1 MRRADI
7 ILAGLDRSMR
17 GIEIGPYHSP
27 LCPKREGWSV
37 QVLDVFDTGT
47 LRARAAGDPFVR
59 DTSMIEEVD
68 LVGPAHH
75 LDRLVPA
82 ASTDFVVS
90 SHNFE
95 HLPNPVAF
103 LQAVERVLRPGGVLS
118 MAVPDHRRCFD
129 VFMPAST
136 IGGVLEAYVEGRD
149 KPTPRQVF
157 DSRVHHALGAG
168 HVVPLR
174 DPATIP
180 LADDMPEAW
189 QSWQRN
195 RGDYEDT
202 HCWFLTPARFESIIL
217 DLRFLGLTGLDVES
231 VSNTVLHEFFVRLR
245 KPVSPTLPPS
255 RDEHHARR
263 LKLLRATLES
273 R

>member
-7 ILAGLDRSMR
+7 ILAGLDKTMR
-17 GIEIGPYHSP
+17 GIEIGPYHAP
-27 LCPKREGWSV
+27 LCPKRDGWNV
-37 QVLDVFDTGT
+37 QVLDVFDTET
-47 LRARAAGDPFVR
+47 LRARAADDQFVR
-59 DTSMIEEVD
+59 DTSAIEEVD
-68 LVGPAHH
+68 LVGPAE
-75 LDRLVPA
+75 LVSILAPP
-82 ASTDFVVS
+82 SSIDFVVS

-103 LQAVERVLRPGGVLS
+103 LCAVEKVLRPGGVLA
-118 MAVPDHRRCFD
+118 MAIPDHRRCFD

-136 IGGVLEAYVEGRD
+136 IGGILEAYIEARD
-149 KPTPRQVF
+149 RPTPRQVF

-168 HVVPLR
+168 YVGAQR

-180 LADDMPEAW
+180 LADDLPEAW
-189 QSWQRN
+189 QTWLRN
-195 RGDYEDT
+195 PDGYEDT

-263 LKLLRATLES
+263 LKLLRAALES